1 MITLYGITRSRA
13 LRCLWMLEELGLP
26 YQREPIATADVHRP
40 DYLKINPNA
49 HIPALVEDGLILFES
64 LAINLYLADKYAKQ
78 QGTQLWPGTVEER
91 GRCYQWSVWAMTELE
106 GVALAALRQN
116 LLLPEAERDSAA
128 ARKAIESCAKPLG
141 VLNGALAERPYLLG
155 ETFTVAD
162 LNVAAV
168 GNWVERGKV
177 PLDDFPRTQDWLA
190 RCTQRPAFKKAV
202 KL

>member
-26 YQREPIATADVHRP
+26 YQRELVAQADVKSA

-49 HIPALVEDGLILFES
+49 HIPALKDDGLVLFES
-64 LAINLYLADKYAKQ
+64 LAINLYLADKHADK
-78 QGTQLWPGTVEER
+78 GLWPRSAEDR

-106 GVALAALRQN
+106 TVALGALRQRV
-116 LLLPEAERDSAA
+116 LLPEAERDPKAA
-128 ARKAIESCAKPLG
+128 EAAVQGLQKPLG

-155 ETFTVAD
+155 AAFSVAD

-168 GNWVERGKV
+168 ANWVERAKV
-177 PLDDFPRTQDWLA
+177 PLESFPKTADWMQ
-190 RCTQRPAFKKAV
+190 RCFGRPAFKKAV